1 MFGGKYLNSKVDVC
15 LVVDADV
22 VVQTLHSVNLN
33 NPERRPE
40 QKIEKLHFKFSCIN
54 IEEN

>member
-22 VVQTLHSVNLN
+22 VVQTLHSVNFN

-40 QKIEKLHFKFSCIN
+40 QKMENLHFKFSLPFYQH
-54 IEEN
+54 

>member
-40 QKIEKLHFKFSCIN
+40 QKMENLHFKLSSLLQQY
-54 IEEN
+54 